1 VEHRKRVLRHVGIA
15 VLMLLCIA
23 VGLMICVAGLHFDS
37 KTPGIYVA
45 GWLFAGSSGVI
56 GVVTIP
62 VLLVVGFVNGVCC
75 YALIRGPVAIISR
88 FRTRQFGKPAS

>member
-1 VEHRKRVLRHVGIA
+1 MEHRKGVLGHVGIA
-15 VLMLLCIA
+15 VLMLLCIP
-23 VGLMICVAGLHFDS
+23 VGLLICLAGLHYDF

-75 YALIRGPVAIISR
+75 CALIRGLVAVISR
-88 FRTRQFGKPAS
+88 FRTKQFGKAAP